1 MIKNKNSF
9 SIKNNKAN
17 KYNDKTCSIMSF
29 KKYIKNKRKYPFRKY
44 SSNLYSNLN
53 ETEYIKS
60 KLIST
65 TQSSQ
70 YNLKNIQQA
79 LKKEELI
86 PKKQEKIN
94 QKFINLYN
102 KDKKSKEILNKNNL
116 IQRQKKDNLKLG
128 ECTFKPKKCKNK
140 LLEKKINK
148 LYTNSNIYER
158 NIKNQLR
165 HNEKIALLF
174 NEFSKINNNYRSC
187 ECFFHPNINNNNN
200 IEKILYDDS
209 NIWKEQANN
218 NSNKLFLLRYMKARE
233 KEFDKQNKL
242 NNSSISKK
250 LSYNYFYP
258 KKLTRNLS
266 EKDSLIMR
274 RNLHNS
280 LYSFKSKFTDDDNDE

>member
-1 MIKNKNSF
+1 MLKKMQKNTKHYEIDEFWNDCLNNPYTAYIYKNSF
-9 SIKNNKAN
+9 SINNNKAN
-17 KYNDKTCSIMSF
+17 KYNGKTCSIMSF

-60 KLIST
+60 KLISI

-86 PKKQEKIN
+86 PKRQEKIN
-94 QKFINLYN
+94 QKFIDLYN

-148 LYTNSNIYER
+148 LYINSNIYER

-187 ECFFHPNINNNNN
+187 ECFFNPNIN
-200 IEKILYDDS
+200 IVRL
-209 NIWKEQANN
+209 
-218 NSNKLFLLRYMKARE
+218 NKTPFKLIYTYVFLMIFFYFICTIF
-233 KEFDKQNKL
+233 FD
-242 NNSSISKK
+242 
-250 LSYNYFYP
+250 
-258 KKLTRNLS
+258 
-266 EKDSLIMR
+266 
-274 RNLHNS
+274 
-280 LYSFKSKFTDDDNDE
+280 